1 VNSKGPAEL
10 WAQARRSRKPFALG
24 RVAAIVLASAG
35 LALVFSSLLPQPMAV
50 ETNLVT
56 RGPLAVAVVEEGKTR
71 IRNRYVVSA
80 NIAGFLQRVPVRA
93 GDPVVAGQTL
103 LAIVRAASASFLDP
117 RARAQAEAAVQSAN
131 AVCLQ
136 RNEQV
141 NSAAAELDLGQREL
155 ARARRLKET
164 GAIAVQAL
172 DLAMNRVEVLEDQL
186 ASAKFALKVAE
197 YELEQAKAALVHVE
211 DERVDAG
218 RLIEI
223 RSPVTGCVLNVFEES
238 ARVIAADTPIME
250 VGDPRDLE
258 VEVELLS
265 TDAVNVKRGADVS
278 IVRWGGDVPLRGNV
292 VLVEPGAFLKVSAL
306 GVEEQRVKVRVNFV
320 DLPENVLGDR
330 YRVEARITTWSSE
343 DVLRIPSAALF
354 RRGKDWMT
362 FTVEKNRAKLTRVA
376 VDHNNGDL
384 AEVKNGLVEGQRVI
398 LYPADSIGD
407 GVSVRIVPES
417 HPN

>member
-1 VNSKGPAEL
+1 MNSKGAPEFRAEV
-10 WAQARRSRKPFALG
+10 RGSRKPFALAKL
-24 RVAAIVLASAG
+24 AAIALVSAI
-35 LALVFSSLLPQPMAV
+35 LALVFSSLLTKPMTV
-50 ETNLVT
+50 ETDLVT
-56 RGPLAVAVVEEGKTR
+56 RGALAVTVVEEGRTR

-103 LAIVRAASASFLDP
+103 LATVRAASASFLDP

-141 NSAAAELDLGQREL
+141 NSAGAELDLGQREL

-172 DLAMNRVEVLEDQL
+172 ELAMNRVEVLEDQL
-186 ASAKFALKVAE
+186 ASAKFALKVAG

-238 ARVIAADTPIME
+238 ARVVAADTPIME
-250 VGDPRDLE
+250 VGNPRDLE

-306 GVEEQRVKVRVNFV
+306 GIEEQRVKVRVNLV
-320 DLPENVLGDR
+320 DLPESVLGDR
-330 YRVEARITTWSSE
+330 YRVEARITTWSNE

-362 FTVEKNRAKLTRVA
+362 FTVEKNRAKLTRVSM
-376 VDHNNGDL
+376 DHNNGNL
-384 AEVKNGLVEGQRVI
+384 AEVKNGLGEGQRVI
-398 LYPADSIGD
+398 LYPADAIED
-407 GVSVRIVPES
+407 GASVRIALES
-417 HPN
+417 QSK

>member
-1 VNSKGPAEL
+1 MNSKGAAEFR
-10 WAQARRSRKPFALG
+10 AEVRGSRKPFALAKL
-24 RVAAIVLASAG
+24 AAIILVSAI
-35 LALVFSSLLPQPMAV
+35 LALVFSSLLTKPMTV
-50 ETNLVT
+50 ETDLVT
-56 RGPLAVAVVEEGKTR
+56 RGALAVTVVEEGRTR

-103 LAIVRAASASFLDP
+103 LATVRAASASFLDP

-172 DLAMNRVEVLEDQL
+172 ELAMNRVEVLEDQL
-186 ASAKFALKVAE
+186 ASAKFALKVAG

-238 ARVIAADTPIME
+238 ARVVAADTPIME
-250 VGDPRDLE
+250 VGNPKDLE

-306 GVEEQRVKVRVNFV
+306 GIEEQRVKVRVNLV

-330 YRVEARITTWSSE
+330 YRVEARITTWSNE

-362 FTVEKNRAKLTRVA
+362 FAVEKNRAKLTGVSI
-376 VDHNNGDL
+376 DHNNGNL
-384 AEVKNGLVEGQRVI
+384 AEVKNGLGEGQRVI
-398 LYPADSIGD
+398 LYPADAIED
-407 GVSVRIVPES
+407 GASVRIALES
-417 HPN
+417 QSK

>member
-1 VNSKGPAEL
+1 MNSKGAPEFRAEV
-10 WAQARRSRKPFALG
+10 RGSRKPFALAKL
-24 RVAAIVLASAG
+24 AAIALVSAI
-35 LALVFSSLLPQPMAV
+35 LALVFSSLLTKPMTV
-50 ETNLVT
+50 ETDLVT
-56 RGPLAVAVVEEGKTR
+56 RGALAVTVVEEGRTR

-103 LAIVRAASASFLDP
+103 LATVRAASASFLDP

-141 NSAAAELDLGQREL
+141 NSAGAELDLGQREL

-172 DLAMNRVEVLEDQL
+172 ELAMNRVEVLEDQL
-186 ASAKFALKVAE
+186 ASAKFALKVAG

-238 ARVIAADTPIME
+238 ARVVAADTPIME
-250 VGDPRDLE
+250 VGNPKDLE

-306 GVEEQRVKVRVNFV
+306 GIEEQRVKVTSEPCRSAGER
-320 DLPENVLGDR
+320 PGGSIPR
-330 YRVEARITTWSSE
+330 RSSHY
-343 DVLRIPSAALF
+343 DV
-354 RRGKDWMT
+354 
-362 FTVEKNRAKLTRVA
+362 V
-376 VDHNNGDL
+376 
-384 AEVKNGLVEGQRVI
+384 Q
-398 LYPADSIGD
+398 
-407 GVSVRIVPES
+407 
-417 HPN
+417 

>member
-1 VNSKGPAEL
+1 VNSKGAAEFRTDL
-10 WAQARRSRKPFALG
+10 RGLRQPFALG
-24 RVAAIVLASAG
+24 KLAAIVLASAV
-35 LALVFSSLLPQPMAV
+35 LALVFSSLLPKPLTV
-50 ETNLVT
+50 ETSLTT
-56 RGPLAVAVVEEGKTR
+56 RGPLAVTVVEEGRTR

-80 NIAGFLQRVPVRA
+80 NIAGFLQRVHVRA
-93 GDPVVAGQTL
+93 GDPVVTGQTV
-103 LAIVRAASASFLDP
+103 LATIRAASASFLDP
-117 RARAQAEAAVQSAN
+117 RARAQAEAAMQSAN

-141 NSAAAELDLGQREL
+141 NSAAAELDLSQREL

-172 DLAMNRVEVLEDQL
+172 DLAMNRVEVHEDQL

-223 RSPVTGCVLNVFEES
+223 RSPVTGYVINVFEES
-238 ARVIAADTPIME
+238 ARVVAADAPIME

-265 TDAVNVKRGADVS
+265 TDAVNVKRGAEVS
-278 IVRWGGDVPLRGNV
+278 IDRWGGDVPLRGKV

-306 GVEEQRVKVRVNFV
+306 GVEEQRVKVRVSLV
-320 DLPENVLGDR
+320 GLPENLLGDR
-330 YRVEARITTWSSE
+330 YRVEARIITWSSE

-362 FTVEKNRAKLTRVA
+362 FTVEKNRAKLTRVT

-384 AEVKNGLVEGQRVI
+384 AEVKNGLLGGQRVI
-398 LYPADSIGD
+398 LYPADSLDD

>member
-1 VNSKGPAEL
+1 MNSKGVAEFRTG
-10 WAQARRSRKPFALG
+10 ARGSRQPFALG
-24 RVAAIVLASAG
+24 KLVAIVLASAV
-35 LALVFSSLLPQPMAV
+35 LALVFSSLLPKPMAV
-50 ETNLVT
+50 ETSLVT
-56 RGPLAVAVVEEGKTR
+56 RGPLVVTVAEEGRTR

-93 GDPVVAGQTL
+93 GDSVVAGQTL
-103 LAIVRAASASFLDP
+103 LATVRAASASFLDP

-172 DLAMNRVEVLEDQL
+172 DLATNRVEVLEDQL

-211 DERVDAG
+211 DERIDAG

-223 RSPVTGCVLNVFEES
+223 RSPVTGYVLNVFEES
-238 ARVIAADTPIME
+238 ARVVGADTRIME

-265 TDAVNVKRGADVS
+265 SDAVNVKRGADVS
-278 IVRWGGDVPLRGNV
+278 IGRWGGDVLLRGKV

-306 GVEEQRVKVRVNFV
+306 GVEEQRVKVRVSLV
-320 DLPENVLGDR
+320 DLPENLLGDR

-362 FTVEKNRAKLTRVA
+362 FTVEKNSAKLTRVT

-384 AEVKNGLVEGQRVI
+384 AEVKSGLVEGQRVI
-398 LYPADSIGD
+398 LYPADSIYD

-417 HPN
+417 HQH

>member
-1 VNSKGPAEL
+1 VNSEGAAKFRTD
-10 WAQARRSRKPFALG
+10 ARGSRQPFALG
-24 RVAAIVLASAG
+24 KLAAIVLASG
-35 LALVFSSLLPQPMAV
+35 VLALVFSSLLPKPMAV
-50 ETNLVT
+50 ETSLVT
-56 RGPLAVAVVEEGKTR
+56 RGPLAVTVVEEGRTR

-93 GDPVVAGQTL
+93 GDSVLAGQTL
-103 LAIVRAASASFLDP
+103 LATVRAASASFLDP

-155 ARARRLKET
+155 ARARKLKET

-238 ARVIAADTPIME
+238 ARVVAADTPIME

-278 IVRWGGDVPLRGNV
+278 IGRWGGDVSLPGNV
-292 VLVEPGAFLKVSAL
+292 MLVEPGAFLKVSAL

-362 FTVEKNRAKLTRVA
+362 FTVEKNRARLTRVA

>member
-1 VNSKGPAEL
+1 MNSKGAAEFR
-10 WAQARRSRKPFALG
+10 AEVRGSRKPFALAKL
-24 RVAAIVLASAG
+24 AAIVLVSAI
-35 LALVFSSLLPQPMAV
+35 LALVFSSLLTKPMTV
-50 ETNLVT
+50 ETDLVT
-56 RGPLAVAVVEEGKTR
+56 RGALAVTVVEEGRTR

-103 LAIVRAASASFLDP
+103 LATVRAASASFLDP

-172 DLAMNRVEVLEDQL
+172 ELAMNRVEVLEDQL
-186 ASAKFALKVAE
+186 ASAKFALKVAG

-238 ARVIAADTPIME
+238 ARVVAADTPIME
-250 VGDPRDLE
+250 VGNPRDLE

-306 GVEEQRVKVRVNFV
+306 GIEEQRVKVRVNLV

-330 YRVEARITTWSSE
+330 YRVEARITTWSNE

-362 FTVEKNRAKLTRVA
+362 FTVEKNRAKLMRVSI
-376 VDHNNGDL
+376 DHNNGNL
-384 AEVKNGLVEGQRVI
+384 AEVKNGLGEGQRVI
-398 LYPADSIGD
+398 LYPADAIED
-407 GVSVRIVPES
+407 GASVRIALES
-417 HPN
+417 QSK

>member
-1 VNSKGPAEL
+1 MNSKGAAEFR
-10 WAQARRSRKPFALG
+10 AEVRGSRKPFALAKL
-24 RVAAIVLASAG
+24 AAIILVSAI
-35 LALVFSSLLPQPMAV
+35 LALVFSSLLTKPMTV
-50 ETNLVT
+50 ETDLVT
-56 RGPLAVAVVEEGKTR
+56 RGALAVTVVEEGRTR

-103 LAIVRAASASFLDP
+103 LATVRAASASFLDP

-172 DLAMNRVEVLEDQL
+172 ELAMNRVEVLEDQL
-186 ASAKFALKVAE
+186 ASAKFALKVAG

-238 ARVIAADTPIME
+238 ARVVAADTPIME
-250 VGDPRDLE
+250 VGNPRDLE

-306 GVEEQRVKVRVNFV
+306 GIEEQRVKVRVNLF

-330 YRVEARITTWSSE
+330 YRVEARITTWSNE

-362 FTVEKNRAKLTRVA
+362 FTVEKNRAKLMRVSI
-376 VDHNNGDL
+376 DHNNGNL
-384 AEVKNGLVEGQRVI
+384 AEVKNGLGEGQRVI
-398 LYPADSIGD
+398 LYPADVIED
-407 GVSVRIVPES
+407 GASVRIALES
-417 HPN
+417 QPK

>member
-1 VNSKGPAEL
+1 MNSKGAPEFRAEV
-10 WAQARRSRKPFALG
+10 RGSRKPFALAKL
-24 RVAAIVLASAG
+24 AAIALVSAI
-35 LALVFSSLLPQPMAV
+35 LALVFSSLLTKPMTV
-50 ETNLVT
+50 ETDLVT
-56 RGPLAVAVVEEGKTR
+56 RGALAVTVVEEGRTR

-103 LAIVRAASASFLDP
+103 LATVRAASASFLDP

-141 NSAAAELDLGQREL
+141 NSAGAELDLGQREL

-172 DLAMNRVEVLEDQL
+172 ELAMNRVEVLEDQL
-186 ASAKFALKVAE
+186 ASAKFALKVAG

-238 ARVIAADTPIME
+238 ARVVAADTPIME
-250 VGDPRDLE
+250 VGNPKDLE

-306 GVEEQRVKVRVNFV
+306 GIEEQRVKVRVNLV
-320 DLPENVLGDR
+320 DLPESVLGDR
-330 YRVEARITTWSSE
+330 YRVEARITTWSNE

-362 FTVEKNRAKLTRVA
+362 FTVEKNRAKLTRVSM
-376 VDHNNGDL
+376 DHNNGNL
-384 AEVKNGLVEGQRVI
+384 AEVKNGLGEGQRVI
-398 LYPADSIGD
+398 LYPADAIED
-407 GVSVRIVPES
+407 GASVRIALES
-417 HPN
+417 QSK

>member
-1 VNSKGPAEL
+1 MNSKGAAEFR
-10 WAQARRSRKPFALG
+10 AEVRGSRKPFALAKL
-24 RVAAIVLASAG
+24 AAIILVSAI
-35 LALVFSSLLPQPMAV
+35 LALVFSSLLTKPMTV
-50 ETNLVT
+50 ETDLVT
-56 RGPLAVAVVEEGKTR
+56 RGALAVTVVEEGRTR

-103 LAIVRAASASFLDP
+103 LATVRAASASFLDP

-172 DLAMNRVEVLEDQL
+172 ELAMNRVEVLEDQL
-186 ASAKFALKVAE
+186 ASAKFALKVAG

-238 ARVIAADTPIME
+238 ARVVAADTPIME
-250 VGDPRDLE
+250 VGNPRDLE

-306 GVEEQRVKVRVNFV
+306 GIEEQRVKVRVNLV

-330 YRVEARITTWSSE
+330 YRVEARITTWSNE

-362 FTVEKNRAKLTRVA
+362 FTVEKNRAKLTRVSI
-376 VDHNNGDL
+376 DHNNGNL
-384 AEVKNGLVEGQRVI
+384 AEVKNGLGEGQRVI
-398 LYPADSIGD
+398 LYPADAIED
-407 GVSVRIVPES
+407 GASVRVALES
-417 HPN
+417 QSK

>member
-1 VNSKGPAEL
+1 MNSKGAAEFR
-10 WAQARRSRKPFALG
+10 AEVRRLRKPFALAKL
-24 RVAAIVLASAG
+24 AAIVLVSAI
-35 LALVFSSLLPQPMAV
+35 LALVFSSLLTKPMTV
-50 ETNLVT
+50 ETDLVT
-56 RGPLAVAVVEEGKTR
+56 RGALAVTVVEEGRTR

-103 LAIVRAASASFLDP
+103 LATVRAASASFLDP

-155 ARARRLKET
+155 TRARRLKET

-172 DLAMNRVEVLEDQL
+172 ELAMNRVEVLEDQL
-186 ASAKFALKVAE
+186 ASAKFALKVAG

-238 ARVIAADTPIME
+238 ARVVAADTPIME
-250 VGDPRDLE
+250 VGNPRDLE

-306 GVEEQRVKVRVNFV
+306 GIEEQRVKVRVDLV

-330 YRVEARITTWSSE
+330 YRVEARITTWSNE

-362 FTVEKNRAKLTRVA
+362 FTVEKNRAKLTRVSI
-376 VDHNNGDL
+376 DHNNGNL
-384 AEVKNGLVEGQRVI
+384 AEVKNGLGEGQRVI
-398 LYPADSIGD
+398 LYPADAVED
-407 GVSVRIVPES
+407 GASVRIALES
-417 HPN
+417 QSK

>member
-1 VNSKGPAEL
+1 MNSKGAAEFR
-10 WAQARRSRKPFALG
+10 AEVRGSRKPFALAKL
-24 RVAAIVLASAG
+24 AAIALVSAI
-35 LALVFSSLLPQPMAV
+35 LALVFSSLLTKPMTV
-50 ETNLVT
+50 ETDLVT
-56 RGPLAVAVVEEGKTR
+56 RGALAVTVVEEGRTR

-103 LAIVRAASASFLDP
+103 LATVRAASASFLDP

-136 RNEQV
+136 CNEQV

-172 DLAMNRVEVLEDQL
+172 ELAMNRVEALEDQL
-186 ASAKFALKVAE
+186 ASAKFALKVAG

-238 ARVIAADTPIME
+238 ARVVAADTPIME
-250 VGDPRDLE
+250 VGNPKDLE

-278 IVRWGGDVPLRGNV
+278 IVRWGGHVPLRGNV

-306 GVEEQRVKVRVNFV
+306 GIEEQRVKVRVNLV

-330 YRVEARITTWSSE
+330 YRVEARITTWSNE

-362 FTVEKNRAKLTRVA
+362 FTVEKNRAKLTRVSI
-376 VDHNNGDL
+376 DHNNGNL
-384 AEVKNGLVEGQRVI
+384 AEVKNGLGEGQRVI
-398 LYPADSIGD
+398 LYPADAIED
-407 GVSVRIVPES
+407 GASVRIALES
-417 HPN
+417 QSK

>member
-1 VNSKGPAEL
+1 VNRRGIGEFWGEAH
-10 WAQARRSRKPFALG
+10 RSRKHFALAKL
-24 RVAAIVLASAG
+24 AAIVSASAV
-35 LALVFSSLLPQPMAV
+35 LALVFSSLLPKPMTV
-50 ETNLVT
+50 ETGLVT
-56 RGPLAVAVVEEGKTR
+56 RGPLAVTVVEEGKTR
-71 IRNRYVVSA
+71 IRKRYVVSA
-80 NIAGFLQRVPVRA
+80 NIAGFLQRVPVRP
-93 GDPVVAGQTL
+93 GDPVVAGETL
-103 LAIVRAASASFLDP
+103 LATIRAASASFLDP

-141 NSAAAELDLGQREL
+141 NGAAAELDLGQREL
-155 ARARRLKET
+155 TRARKLKET
-164 GAIAVQAL
+164 GAIAVQAF

-238 ARVIAADTPIME
+238 ARVVAADTPIME

-258 VEVELLS
+258 IEVELLS
-265 TDAVNVKRGADVS
+265 TDAVNVKNGAGVS
-278 IVRWGGDVPLRGNV
+278 IGRWGGDVPLRGSV

-330 YRVEARITTWSSE
+330 YRVEARITTWSSKN
-343 DVLRIPSAALF
+343 VLRIPSAALF
-354 RRGKDWMT
+354 RRGKQWMT
-362 FTVEKNRAKLTRVA
+362 FTVENNRAKLTRVSI
-376 VDHNNGDL
+376 DHNNGDL

-398 LYPADSIGD
+398 LYPADTLED
-407 GVSVRIVPES
+407 GFSVRLAPES
-417 HPN
+417 LPN

>member
-1 VNSKGPAEL
+1 MNSKGAPEFRAEV
-10 WAQARRSRKPFALG
+10 RGSRKPFALAKL
-24 RVAAIVLASAG
+24 AAIVLVSAI
-35 LALVFSSLLPQPMAV
+35 LALVFSSLLTKPMTV
-50 ETNLVT
+50 ETDLVT
-56 RGPLAVAVVEEGKTR
+56 RGALAVTVVEEGRTR

-103 LAIVRAASASFLDP
+103 LATVRAASASFLDP

-141 NSAAAELDLGQREL
+141 NSAGAELDLGQREL

-172 DLAMNRVEVLEDQL
+172 ELAMNRVEVLEDQL
-186 ASAKFALKVAE
+186 ASAKFALKVAG

-238 ARVIAADTPIME
+238 ARVVAADTPIME
-250 VGDPRDLE
+250 VGNPRDLE

-306 GVEEQRVKVRVNFV
+306 GIEEQRVKVRVNLV
-320 DLPENVLGDR
+320 DLPESVLGDR
-330 YRVEARITTWSSE
+330 YRVEARITTWSNE

-362 FTVEKNRAKLTRVA
+362 FTVEKNRAKLTRVSM
-376 VDHNNGDL
+376 DHNNGNL
-384 AEVKNGLVEGQRVI
+384 AEVKNGLGEGQRVI
-398 LYPADSIGD
+398 LYPADAIED
-407 GVSVRIVPES
+407 GASVRIALES
-417 HPN
+417 QSK

>member
-1 VNSKGPAEL
+1 MNSKGAPEFRAEV
-10 WAQARRSRKPFALG
+10 RGSRKPFALAKL
-24 RVAAIVLASAG
+24 AAIALVSAI
-35 LALVFSSLLPQPMAV
+35 LALVFSSLLTKPMTV
-50 ETNLVT
+50 ETDLVT
-56 RGPLAVAVVEEGKTR
+56 RGALAVTVVEEGRTR

-103 LAIVRAASASFLDP
+103 LATVRAASASFLDP

-141 NSAAAELDLGQREL
+141 NSAGAELDLGQREL

-172 DLAMNRVEVLEDQL
+172 ELAMNRVEVLEDQL
-186 ASAKFALKVAE
+186 ASAKFALKVAG

-238 ARVIAADTPIME
+238 ARVVAADTPIME
-250 VGDPRDLE
+250 VGNPRDLE

-306 GVEEQRVKVRVNFV
+306 GIEEQRVKVRVNLV

-330 YRVEARITTWSSE
+330 YRVEARITTWSNE

-362 FTVEKNRAKLTRVA
+362 FTVEKNRAKLTRVSI
-376 VDHNNGDL
+376 DHNNGNL
-384 AEVKNGLVEGQRVI
+384 AEVKNGLGEGQRVI
-398 LYPADSIGD
+398 LYPADAIED
-407 GVSVRIVPES
+407 GASVRIALES
-417 HPN
+417 QSK